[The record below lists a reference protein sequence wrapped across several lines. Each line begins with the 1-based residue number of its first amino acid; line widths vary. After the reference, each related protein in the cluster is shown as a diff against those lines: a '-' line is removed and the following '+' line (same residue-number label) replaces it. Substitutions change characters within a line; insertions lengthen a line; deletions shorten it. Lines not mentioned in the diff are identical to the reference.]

1 MCLNAEPQNLPPA
14 TTAIVSSKAIPL
26 SDQFGFITIQRA
38 GKQQLKLLVYNNKI
52 ATK

>member
-1 MCLNAEPQNLPPA
+1 MCLNAEPLNLQPA
-14 TTAIVSSKAIPL
+14 PTATENFKAIPL
-26 SDQFGFITIQRA
+26 HDQFGFITIPSR

>member
-1 MCLNAEPQNLPPA
+1 MCLNAEPLNLPPA
-14 TTAIVSSKAIPL
+14 TTAIVSFKAIPL
-26 SDQFGFITIQRA
+26 QDQYGFITIQSR